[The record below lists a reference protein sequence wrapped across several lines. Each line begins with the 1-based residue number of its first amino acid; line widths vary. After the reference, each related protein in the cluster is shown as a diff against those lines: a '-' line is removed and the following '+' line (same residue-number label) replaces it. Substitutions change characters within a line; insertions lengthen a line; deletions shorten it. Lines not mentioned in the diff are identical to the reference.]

1 MHDAVSGDI
10 ATRPKEMELG
20 GEGLA
25 EEDQYLLEINLEE
38 LESST
43 GEEQAYW
50 LVALRITGG
59 KKVATNTTRET
70 KQWQPELL
78 RY

>member
-43 GEEQAYW
+43 RRWEQIQQERHSNYNQNHTD
-50 LVALRITGG
+50 I
-59 KKVATNTTRET
+59 K
-70 KQWQPELL
+70 
-78 RY
+78 

>member
-1 MHDAVSGDI
+1 
-10 ATRPKEMELG
+10 MELG

-43 GEEQAYW
+43 RRWEQIQQERHSNYNQNHTD
-50 LVALRITGG
+50 I
-59 KKVATNTTRET
+59 K
-70 KQWQPELL
+70 
-78 RY
+78 